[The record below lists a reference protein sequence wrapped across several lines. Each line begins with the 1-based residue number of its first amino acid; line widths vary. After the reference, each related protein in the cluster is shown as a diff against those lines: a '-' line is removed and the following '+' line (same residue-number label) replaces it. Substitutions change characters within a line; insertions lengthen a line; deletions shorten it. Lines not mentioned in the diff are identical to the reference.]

1 MLVYCGR
8 ETDMAGTTARVVH
21 HQIGI
26 AGDRQRDSTPVIQEH
41 VDRLL
46 REPRFG
52 DNLGRL
58 RRQYVA
64 YADDRVAERAVASLL
79 ERETHDRTS

>member
-1 MLVYCGR
+1 
-8 ETDMAGTTARVVH
+8 
-21 HQIGI
+21 
-26 AGDRQRDSTPVIQEH
+26 
-41 VDRLL
+41 LL
-46 REPRFG
+46 REPGFG

-58 RRQYVA
+58 RRQYLA